1 MVKKAINI
9 TKPRKKF
16 NGQILRPKLLKSGNQ
31 NVATRKCSGGRDQ
44 PWINARSECQPL
56 IFTPTNVSPPFNLFL
71 FSSSSITHFP
81 YALQNLGISLFL
93 LLSDFVGFFFL
104 GHFTEGSSLGGGQH
118 GMLSHILLS
127 FLHFVLMDETNEK
140 QSPKNIEETMQR
152 PKRRSNGSEIMYIIE
167 SYTIPIVAC

>member
-93 LLSDFVGFFFL
+93 LLSDFVGFFFWVIL
-104 GHFTEGSSLGGGQH
+104 QKGHLSVEDTTWYALTHLIEFPSLCVDG
-118 GMLSHILLS
+118 
-127 FLHFVLMDETNEK
+127 
-140 QSPKNIEETMQR
+140 
-152 PKRRSNGSEIMYIIE
+152 
-167 SYTIPIVAC
+167 

>member
-104 GHFTEGSSLGGGQH
+104 DHFTEGSSLSGGH
-118 GMLSHILLS
+118 NMVCSH
-127 FLHFVLMDETNEK
+127 T
-140 QSPKNIEETMQR
+140 
-152 PKRRSNGSEIMYIIE
+152 
-167 SYTIPIVAC
+167 SY